1 MKGETGSGEKPLLR
15 FDSVS
20 AGETFGPLEY
30 SVTPEKLELYR
41 RAVGDP
47 SAVYATIA
55 SKDYVTLLRT
65 RYSVGRMVN
74 ARHRSRYLRPPEVG
88 ATISTSGRIVE
99 TYEKRGRWF
108 IVVETTSVDET
119 GRTLVIS
126 QTTLMDG
133 TPRQDRDG

>member
-1 MKGETGSGEKPLLR
+1 MSEVTRSDEKPLLR

-30 SVTPEKLELYR
+30 SLTQEKLDLYR

-47 SAVYATIA
+47 SAVYATVA

-65 RYSVGRMVN
+65 RYSMGEIVN

-88 ATISTSGRIVE
+88 ATIRTSGRVVDS
-99 TYEKRGRWF
+99 YEKRGRRF

-126 QTTLMDG
+126 ETTLMDG
-133 TPRQDRDG
+133 TARDGPDG